1 MDTDAAERWVM
12 GHCAVTR
19 SLPPAA
25 LFAQGS
31 DASEGG
37 VKASDLGGGQSGHAC
52 GGGGFGPEDIVGE
65 GGAKGQLEAW
75 PPGDW

>member
-1 MDTDAAERWVM
+1 MDTDAAVSWVM
-12 GHCAVTR
+12 GHCAVTC
-19 SLPPAA
+19 SLPRAA

-37 VKASDLGGGQSGHAC
+37 VKASDLGGGSQDTPV
-52 GGGGFGPEDIVGE
+52 GGGFGPEDIVGE

-75 PPGDW
+75 PPGNW